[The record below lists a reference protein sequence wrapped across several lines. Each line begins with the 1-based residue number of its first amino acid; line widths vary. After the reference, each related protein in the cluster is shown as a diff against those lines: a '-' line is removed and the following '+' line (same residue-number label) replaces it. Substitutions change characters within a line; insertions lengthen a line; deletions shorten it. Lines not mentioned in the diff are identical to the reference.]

1 MLASS
6 VPENGKMPVPF
17 FVDSITCGGD
27 SCALYH
33 CCPRTWRTPMKAST
47 ATYIKTM
54 MSRVA
59 QFGTA
64 RSSFKYIRHSA
75 CFDNIDYGGKTG
87 TVDEDKL
94 GKIDWFIGFAC
105 HPSDPRQ
112 RIAVGVVTVH
122 DQYWTV
128 HSSYIAAEI
137 FRKYIKREQ
146 VEEKS
151 SKAERST
158 NTKPVG

>member
-1 MLASS
+1 
-6 VPENGKMPVPF
+6 
-17 FVDSITCGGD
+17 
-27 SCALYH
+27 
-33 CCPRTWRTPMKAST
+33 MKAST